1 MGNNRKRKYLYIIQE
16 AMQTVLIVSKG
27 AKFFRWKQI
36 NDDDLIKV
44 NIFN

>member
-1 MGNNRKRKYLYIIQE
+1 MGNNRKRKYLFNIQE

-27 AKFFRWKQI
+27 AKWFRWEQI

-44 NIFN
+44 NIFD